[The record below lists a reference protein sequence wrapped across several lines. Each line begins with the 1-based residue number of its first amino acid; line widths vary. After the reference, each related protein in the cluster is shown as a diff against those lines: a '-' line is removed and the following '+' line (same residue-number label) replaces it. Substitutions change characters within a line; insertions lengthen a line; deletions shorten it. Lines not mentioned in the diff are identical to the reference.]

1 MSFSVLEGCST
12 VSSTLTSFLVGN
24 FISFSESGTVL
35 EYADSTF
42 LGLFSKFSNLGIS
55 LPPNFLYSK
64 YLSIFSSCL
73 PLSNDFSNSYLV
85 DSNFAFNFSSSLTWV
100 VVSSSTVISLG
111 DTTSKSSTVL
121 GLSTL
126 ATTISLAKGLSSFGI
141 DLTTSCTS
149 VLGTTLS
156 TTFFLGSFFLVSV
169 FLGVVFSVVSVVVVS
184 TFDVFSGVVVVSTVS
199 LFTVKGCTISFIVS
213 PFLLTLVVS
222 TSSFNAKGF
231 TISFVVSPF
240 LLTLVVSVLGFLTLD
255 LSIYSLNAMNAL
267 IWSSLKSS
275 FDSLTCLT
283 SSVTLALSLSFK
295 TPCLSNLSLNS
306 VNLPFKFLNVPS
318 A

>member
-1 MSFSVLEGCST
+1 MSFSVGCST
-12 VSSTLTSFLVGN
+12 VSSTLISFLVGN

-64 YLSIFSSCL
+64 YLSIFSCCL
-73 PLSNDFSNSYLV
+73 PLSNDFSNSYWV
-85 DSNFAFNFSSSLTWV
+85 DANFAFNFSSSLTSV
-100 VVSSSTVISLG
+100 GVISSSTVISLG

-184 TFDVFSGVVVVSTVS
+184 TFGVFSGSGVVVVVSTCS

-213 PFLLTLVVS
+213 SFLLTLVVS

-231 TISFVVSPF
+231 TISFIVSPF

-255 LSIYSLNAMNAL
+255 LSI
-267 IWSSLKSS
+267 
-275 FDSLTCLT
+275 
-283 SSVTLALSLSFK
+283 
-295 TPCLSNLSLNS
+295 
-306 VNLPFKFLNVPS
+306 
-318 A
+318 

>member
-1 MSFSVLEGCST
+1 MSFSVLVGCST
-12 VSSTLTSFLVGN
+12 VFSTLTSFLVGN
-24 FISFSESGTVL
+24 FISFSDSGTVL
-35 EYADSTF
+35 EYADSTS

-55 LPPNFLYSK
+55 LPPNFLYSR
-64 YLSIFSSCL
+64 YLSMFSCCL
-73 PLSNDFSNSYLV
+73 PLSNNFSNEYLV
-85 DSNFAFNFSSSLTWV
+85 DSNFAFNFSSSLTLTV
-100 VVSSSTVISLG
+100 SSVGIVVSSSTVTSLG

-184 TFDVFSGVVVVSTVS
+184 TFGVFSGSVVVVVVSTCS

-213 PFLLTLVVS
+213 PFSLTLVVFA
-222 TSSFNAKGF
+222 SSFNAKGF
-231 TISFVVSPF
+231 TISFVVYSF

-255 LSIYSLNAMNAL
+255 LSI
-267 IWSSLKSS
+267 
-275 FDSLTCLT
+275 
-283 SSVTLALSLSFK
+283 
-295 TPCLSNLSLNS
+295 
-306 VNLPFKFLNVPS
+306 
-318 A
+318 

>member
-12 VSSTLTSFLVGN
+12 VVSTLMSFLVGN

-42 LGLFSKFSNLGIS
+42 LGLFSKFSNAGIF
-55 LPPNFLYSK
+55 LPPKFLYSK
-64 YLSIFSSCL
+64 YLSIFSCCL
-73 PLSNDFSNSYLV
+73 PLLIDFSNSYWV
-85 DSNFAFNFSSSLTWV
+85 AANFAFNFSSSLTLT
-100 VVSSSTVISLG
+100 VSSSTVILLG

-141 DLTTSCTS
+141 ALTTSCTS

-169 FLGVVFSVVSVVVVS
+169 FLGFVSSVVSVVVVS
-184 TFDVFSGVVVVSTVS
+184 TFGVFSGLGVVVVVS
-199 LFTVKGCTISFIVS
+199 SFSVKGFTILDIVS
-213 PFLLTLVVS
+213 SFLLTLVVS

-231 TISFVVSPF
+231 TISFVVYSF
-240 LLTLVVSVLGFLTLD
+240 LLSLVVSVSVLGFLTLD
-255 LSIYSLNAMNAL
+255 LSM
-267 IWSSLKSS
+267 
-275 FDSLTCLT
+275 
-283 SSVTLALSLSFK
+283 
-295 TPCLSNLSLNS
+295 
-306 VNLPFKFLNVPS
+306 
-318 A
+318 

>member
-1 MSFSVLEGCST
+1 M
-12 VSSTLTSFLVGN
+12 
-24 FISFSESGTVL
+24 
-35 EYADSTF
+35 
-42 LGLFSKFSNLGIS
+42 
-55 LPPNFLYSK
+55 
-64 YLSIFSSCL
+64 
-73 PLSNDFSNSYLV
+73 
-85 DSNFAFNFSSSLTWV
+85 
-100 VVSSSTVISLG
+100 SLG

-126 ATTISLAKGLSSFGI
+126 AITISLAKGLSSFGI

-149 VLGTTLS
+149 VLGITLS

-184 TFDVFSGVVVVSTVS
+184 TFGVFSGSGVVVVVSTVS
-199 LFTVKGCTISFIVS
+199 LFTVKGCTISCIVS

-231 TISFVVSPF
+231 TISFIVSPF

-255 LSIYSLNAMNAL
+255 LSIYSLNSINAL
-267 IWSSLKSS
+267 IWSSLKSN

-306 VNLPFKFLNVPS
+306 VNLPFKFLKLPS